1 MMGRDPRRTR
11 IGALAAASAVA
22 LLVAPAGCR
31 SDDIKP
37 MVAPDPVTAR
47 ECVVLVHGRGR
58 TKQSMAPI
66 GRQLEQA
73 GFVVANYGYRSVSA
87 PIAEHAAELARRLP
101 ELVPADAP
109 KVHFVTHSLGGIV
122 VRQLA
127 KDHPVDRMGRVV
139 MLAPPNQGSEV
150 AEAVR
155 DIEIVRALLGRNLAE
170 LGTREGDPPRSLG
183 PVSFECGVIT
193 GDFSLWG
200 RLFHDGANDGLV
212 SIEGARVEGMVDF
225 LVVHH
230 GHSFLMNC
238 DDVQQQ
244 VLAFL
249 RTGRFARG
257 A

>member
-1 MMGRDPRRTR
+1 MGRDSRWTKS
-11 IGALAAASAVA
+11 GALATALSAALAAA
-22 LLVAPAGCR
+22 LAGCR
-31 SDDIKP
+31 TDDIKP
-37 MVAPDPVTAR
+37 MVAPDPVTAP

-66 GRQLEQA
+66 GRLLEKA
-73 GFVVANYGYRSVSA
+73 GFHVANYGYRSVSA
-87 PIAEHAAELARRLP
+87 PIAEHAGELARRLP
-101 ELVPADAP
+101 ELVPAEAP
-109 KVHFVTHSLGGIV
+109 RVHFVTHSLGGIV

-150 AEAVR
+150 AEAIR
-155 DIEIVRALLGRNLAE
+155 DVEIVRALLGRHLAE
-170 LGTREGDPPRSLG
+170 LGTREGDPPRTLG

-200 RLFHDGANDGLV
+200 KLFFDGANDGLV
-212 SIEGARVEGMVDF
+212 SVEGAKVAGMVDF